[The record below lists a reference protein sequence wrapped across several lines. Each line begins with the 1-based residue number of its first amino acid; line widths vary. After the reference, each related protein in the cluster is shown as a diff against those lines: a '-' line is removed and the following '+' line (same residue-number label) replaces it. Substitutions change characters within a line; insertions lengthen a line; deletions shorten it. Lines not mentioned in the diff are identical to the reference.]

1 MLNKLHNKIPL
12 EVINELG
19 GVVKQFNITN
29 SFRLTHFLAQVAH
42 ESGNFKHLR
51 ENLNYSAEGLI
62 KVFPKYFS
70 KETALWYARK
80 PEAIAN
86 LVYGSRMGNGDK
98 NSGDGWRFRG
108 RGYIQLTGKT
118 NYKAFSN
125 YIGDANI
132 MINPDLIATKY
143 PLTSAAWFFEKNKL
157 WAICDE
163 GVHQDVVKKVSYR
176 VNGGYNG
183 LADRLSKTNVLFNL
197 FV

>member
-80 PEAIAN
+80 PQAIAN
-86 LVYGSRMGNGDK
+86 MVYNGRMGNK
-98 NSGDGWRFRG
+98 LKSNDGWNFRG
-108 RGYIQLTGKT
+108 AGFLQLTGRT
-118 NYKAFSN
+118 NFKAFSDF
-125 YIGDANI
+125 IGDPKI
-132 MINPDLIATKY
+132 MDDPNLVATKY

-183 LADRLSKTNVLFNL
+183 LADRLSKTNVIFNL